1 MTGAGDKT
9 SPASGASDIAT
20 QAAEQVLGP
29 NPFIGLR
36 PADILATLKSLGD
49 AAFKAPSLVWRYES
63 NLVAALFKIISG
75 KSELTV
81 PKEDRRFTDP
91 SWAENPAYRGI
102 LQAYLAWNTAMDDF
116 IERTALDNV
125 AKERA
130 RFVISLLSDAVS
142 PTNMLLGNPAA
153 LRKAMD
159 TGGKSLVDGMKNM
172 IDDLTSNGGMPSQ
185 VDKTAFEPGR
195 NLALTPGAVI
205 WRNEALELIQ
215 YEPQTKDVY
224 ARPQLIVPP
233 QINKFYVFDLA
244 PGKSIIEFLVK
255 NGLQVFTV
263 SWRNPVAEHR
273 NWNMDTYVS
282 ALLQAID
289 VMRDITGAE
298 DVNLHGACSGAVT
311 LVGLLAYLAAK
322 KRRLVHAVTLMVAV
336 LDAEAESLLGL
347 FATKESI
354 AAAKAASGLHGV
366 LEGSEMGRVFAWMR
380 PNDLVWNYWVN
391 NYLMGNPPPIF
402 DVLYW
407 SNDSTR
413 LPAAFHAQ
421 LLDIFSDRQ
430 LQRPGAF
437 KVLDMPVNLG
447 MIDLDKFVVAGV
459 TDHITPWK
467 GVYNSLRM
475 FGGKAE
481 FVLSSSGHIQSLVN
495 PPTNLKAKYF
505 TGDKLLDT
513 PDAWLAAAKQQSGT
527 WWEIWSK
534 WIFERSGELR
544 LAPTSLGNAGHKPG
558 VKAPGSYIR

>member
-1 MTGAGDKT
+1 MTDETDKT
-9 SPASGASDIAT
+9 SPASGASDLGA

-36 PADILATLKSLGD
+36 PVDVLATLKSLGD
-49 AAFKAPSLVWRYES
+49 AAFKSPGLVWRYDT
-63 NLVAALFKIISG
+63 NLVASLLKIMSG
-75 KSELTV
+75 KSELGA
-81 PKEDRRFTDP
+81 PKEDRRFADP
-91 SWAENPAYRGI
+91 IWLENPLYRGI
-102 LQAYLAWNTAMDDF
+102 LQVYQAWNTAMGEF
-116 IERTALDNV
+116 IDGTALDN
-125 AKERA
+125 ASKERA
-130 RFVISLLSDAVS
+130 RFVVSLLSDAVS

-153 LRKAMD
+153 LRKAVD
-159 TGGKSLVDGMKNM
+159 TRGKSLVDGMRNM
-172 IDDLTSNGGMPSQ
+172 INDITNNGGMPSQ

-205 WRNEALELIQ
+205 WSNEVLELIQ

-233 QINKFYVFDLA
+233 QINKYYVFDLA

-273 NWNMDTYVS
+273 NWNMDTYAS

-289 VMRDITGAE
+289 VVRDITGVE

-311 LVGLLAYLAAK
+311 LVGLLGHLAAK
-322 KRRLVHAVTLMVAV
+322 RRRLVHAVTLMVAV
-336 LDAEAESLLGL
+336 LDTEAESLLGL

-391 NYLMGNPPPIF
+391 NYLMGNPPPVF

-421 LLDIFSDRQ
+421 LLDIFADRQ

-437 KVLDMPVNLG
+437 KVLDTPVDLG

-467 GVYNSLRM
+467 GVYNSMRL

-495 PPTNLKAKYF
+495 PPSNLKAKYF
-505 TGDKLLDT
+505 TGGKFLET

-527 WWEIWSK
+527 WWEMWSK
-534 WIFERSGELR
+534 WIIERSGDLR
-544 LAPTSLGNAGHKPG
+544 PAPTSLGNLKYKPG
-558 VKAPGSYIR
+558 VKAPGTYIR